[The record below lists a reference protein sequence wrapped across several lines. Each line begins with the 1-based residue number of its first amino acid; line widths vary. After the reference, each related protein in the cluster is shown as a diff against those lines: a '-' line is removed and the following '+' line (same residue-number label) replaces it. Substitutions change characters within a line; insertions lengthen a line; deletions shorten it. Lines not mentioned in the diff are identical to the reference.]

1 MEYDYGSSVAKK
13 SAMED
18 IARHFANSTGVGV
31 SIIDG
36 RGQPIFTAGRTC
48 ASCAFCKDRTECE
61 MSLLYGSFQSLRFG
75 GRYVFFCRSGFTH
88 FASPVTSRG
97 IMLYAFVGGPFLMI
111 DKDDFL
117 ASELESF
124 DLAKPDGTDESGSA
138 HILDEMTYVSPERVH
153 SLSELL
159 FICTE
164 RLSIDKDSRLS
175 AAHESQQLQGVISEY
190 IMQIK
195 NKNDGTG
202 GQGFYPLQKEDE
214 LLDAMSTGD
223 VKAAKALLNE
233 LLGHIFFYS
242 GFRFDVIRSRI
253 LELIVLLSRA
263 AVKGGADAE
272 LIFGLNYEYIRDLD
286 NFKTTEDLAYWLSIV
301 MNRFTDYVFNF
312 VGVKHADVIYKAVD
326 YMKLHYM
333 EKLTLEEVAGY
344 VYLSAPYFSKV
355 FKDETK
361 TNFNHYLNKIRIE
374 HSKKLLLNQNIPLAD
389 VSNLVGYEDQSY
401 YSKVFKKITGL
412 SPLKY
417 RQSRGGAS

>member
-1 MEYDYGSSVAKK
+1 MDDFYDVPALKK
-13 SAMED
+13 SSMED
-18 IARHFANSTGVGV
+18 IARHFSGAASVGV
-31 SIIDG
+31 SVIDG
-36 RGQPIFTAGRTC
+36 RGRSIFNAGYTC
-48 ASCAFCKDRTECE
+48 AACEFCENRPQCE

-75 GRYVFFCRSGFTH
+75 GRYVFFCRRGFTH

-111 DKDDFL
+111 DRDDFL
-117 ASELESF
+117 PAEL
-124 DLAKPDGTDESGSA
+124 DALDRGG
-138 HILDEMTYVSPERVH
+138 LDENGESDPSHLLDKMPYISPERVH

-159 FICTE
+159 FICAE
-164 RLSIDKDSRLS
+164 RLSVDKDSRMN
-175 AAHESQQLQGVISEY
+175 AAHESQKLQGVISEY

-195 NKNDGTG
+195 NRGDGANG
-202 GQGFYPLQKEDE
+202 HGFYPLQKEDE
-214 LLDAMSTGD
+214 LLDAMSRGD

-286 NFKTTEDLAYWLSIV
+286 NFKTTEDLAYWLSVV

-374 HSKKLLLNQNIPLAD
+374 HSKRLLLNQNIPLAD
-389 VSNLVGYEDQSY
+389 VSNMVGYEDQSY

-417 RQSRGGAS
+417 RQARGGAK